1 MSLKNDNFLIING
14 GHFYDCERSL
24 KITLNHK
31 CVLPFLKQ
39 ITLNHKCDLPFFDEK
54 TPILEAKQQLW
65 LQKRC

>member
-14 GHFYDCERSL
+14 GHFCDCEWSL

-31 CVLPFLKQ
+31 CDLPFLKQ

-65 LQKRC
+65 LQKRR